1 MADIPKHLLERAA
14 ARRAALSGAP
24 APETTASTDAAAV
37 PAVAASAPVA
47 ATGGAGGGVV
57 SPAALV
63 PTPAGPPSAPKGM
76 GFARIGSVFMLVALP
91 VWLFFMFNTFSV
103 PGAAADSPEA
113 IGSRLYAANCASCH
127 GPNGAG
133 TDAGLV
139 GRPLYNGESDKTFPD
154 PVDQFAFVRH
164 GSCGT
169 GVSYGN
175 PDRDGGQHVGKGG
188 MPAFASGTLSDSELL
203 AVINYER
210 HVLAGEAF
218 PANELVKAGAPEA
231 DAALVIPPADVEKV
245 LAETG
250 IATGDVCGK

>member
-14 ARRAALSGAP
+14 ARRAALSGAEAP
-24 APETTASTDAAAV
+24 APTASAEAASA
-37 PAVAASAPVA
+37 PAVVASAPVA
-47 ATGGAGGGVV
+47 AAGGAGGGGV
-57 SPAALV
+57 AAAAPV
-63 PTPAGPPSAPKGM
+63 PTPAGPPPAPKGM

-113 IGSRLYAANCASCH
+113 IGGRLYAANCASCH
-127 GPNGAG
+127 GANGAG

-139 GRPLYNGESDKTFPD
+139 GRPLYNGEADKTFPD
-154 PVDQFAFVRH
+154 PIEQFAFVRH

-175 PDRDGGQHVGKGG
+175 PQRDGGQHVGKGG
-188 MPAFASGTLSDSELL
+188 MPAFAPGTLSDADLL

-210 HVLAGEAF
+210 HVLAGEAY
-218 PANELVKAGAPEA
+218 PVNPLVKVGAPEA
-231 DAALVIPPADVEKV
+231 EAALVVPEADLTKT
-245 LAETG
+245 LGETKYE
-250 IATGDVCGK
+250 TGDVCGK